1 MGPVVFFPL
10 MKTPNL
16 KGFCDL
22 VYEGPNNWENR
33 IRKPVQIYLLWSNGK
48 IWNSRK
54 IMEMRVG
61 SEARLTTEGVDEEC
75 LATGLALIYPSIKL
89 LASELAALPSKKVWY
104 SEIPAWRNTSGFYN
118 EFTQV
123 SYQAD
128 IEPLPPKASLLTFH
142 PFIQFG
148 EVINNL
154 LVLNVTSDPKIQ
166 SGKLSMYNSHDKS
179 HVADSVVSTNS
190 LTTIPLDIFSFKPTD
205 LPIFYS
211 PNIAGIPFGLG
222 IAKSGKM
229 LSLEHTH
236 PPASLVLHG
245 DRRGIQGK
253 IKKSWIE
260 KLVKV

>member
-1 MGPVVFFPL
+1 MFFPL

-16 KGFCDL
+16 NGFCDL
-22 VYEGPNNWENR
+22 VYESPNNWENR
-33 IRKPVQIYLLWSNGK
+33 IHKPISLYLLWSNGNRWLSKK
-48 IWNSRK
+48 IS
-54 IMEMRVG
+54 EMNYG
-61 SEARLTTEGVDEEC
+61 DEIRLVTNDIDEKC
-75 LATGLALIYPSIKL
+75 LATGLALIYPSL
-89 LASELAALPSKKVWY
+89 EPMEPELSTLPSRKVWY

-123 SYQAD
+123 SYQSD
-128 IEPLPPKASLLTFH
+128 IEPLPSKASLLTFH

-148 EVINNL
+148 DVINNL
-154 LVLNVTSDPKIQ
+154 LVLNVTNDPKIQ
-166 SGKLSMYNSHDKS
+166 SGKISMFNSFDKS
-179 HVADSVVSTNS
+179 FIADSLISTNS
-190 LTTIPLDIFSFKPTD
+190 LTTIPLDIYNFKPTD
-205 LPIFYS
+205 LPVFYS
-211 PNIAGIPFGLG
+211 PEIAGIPFGLG

-245 DRRGIQGK
+245 NRRAIQGK

>member
-1 MGPVVFFPL
+1 MFFPL
-10 MKTPNL
+10 MRTPNL

-48 IWNSRK
+48 TWNSRK
-54 IMEMRVG
+54 IMEMQVG
-61 SEARLTTEGVDEEC
+61 NESRLTTADVDEEC
-75 LATGLALIYPSIKL
+75 LATGLALIYPSIKPL
-89 LASELAALPSKKVWY
+89 APKLASLPAKKVWY

-123 SYQAD
+123 SYQSD
-128 IEPLPPKASLLTFH
+128 IEPLPSKASLLTFH

-148 EVINNL
+148 DVINNL
-154 LVLNVTSDPKIQ
+154 LVLNVTNDPKIQ
-166 SGKLSMYNSHDKS
+166 SGKISMFNSLDKS
-179 HVADSVVSTNS
+179 FIAESLISTNS
-190 LTTIPLDIFSFKPTD
+190 LTTIPLDNYNFKPTD
-205 LPIFYS
+205 LPVFYS
-211 PNIAGIPFGLG
+211 PEIAGIPFGLG

-245 DRRGIQGK
+245 NRRAIQGK

-260 KLVKV
+260 KLVRA

>member
-1 MGPVVFFPL
+1 MFFPL

-16 KGFCDL
+16 NGFCDL
-22 VYEGPNNWENR
+22 VYESPNNWENR
-33 IRKPVQIYLLWSNGK
+33 IHKPISLYLLWSNGNRWVSKK
-48 IWNSRK
+48 IS
-54 IMEMRVG
+54 EMNYG
-61 SEARLTTEGVDEEC
+61 DEIRLVTNDIDEKC
-75 LATGLALIYPSIKL
+75 LATGLALIYPSLEPIEP
-89 LASELAALPSKKVWY
+89 ELSTLPSRKVWY

-123 SYQAD
+123 SYQSD
-128 IEPLPPKASLLTFH
+128 IEPLPSKASLLTFH

-148 EVINNL
+148 DVINNL
-154 LVLNVTSDPKIQ
+154 LVLNVTNDPKIQ
-166 SGKLSMYNSHDKS
+166 SGKISMFNSFDKS
-179 HVADSVVSTNS
+179 FVADTLISTNS
-190 LTTIPLDIFSFKPTD
+190 LTTIPLDVYSFKPTD
-205 LPIFYS
+205 LPVFYS
-211 PNIAGIPFGLG
+211 PEIAGIPFGLG

-245 DRRGIQGK
+245 NRRAIQGK

>member
-1 MGPVVFFPL
+1 MFFPL
-10 MKTPNL
+10 MRTPNL

-48 IWNSRK
+48 TWNSRK
-54 IMEMRVG
+54 IMEMQVG
-61 SEARLTTEGVDEEC
+61 NESRLTTAEVDEEC
-75 LATGLALIYPSIKL
+75 LATGLALIYPSIKPL
-89 LASELAALPSKKVWY
+89 APKLASLPAKKVWY

-123 SYQAD
+123 SYQSD
-128 IEPLPPKASLLTFH
+128 IEPLPSKASLLTFH

-148 EVINNL
+148 DVINNL
-154 LVLNVTSDPKIQ
+154 LVLNVTNDPKIQ
-166 SGKLSMYNSHDKS
+166 SGKISMFNSLDKS
-179 HVADSVVSTNS
+179 FIAESLISTNS
-190 LTTIPLDIFSFKPTD
+190 LTTIPLDNYNFKPTD
-205 LPIFYS
+205 LPVFYS
-211 PNIAGIPFGLG
+211 PEIAGIPFGLG

-245 DRRGIQGK
+245 NRRAIQGK

-260 KLVKV
+260 KLVRA

>member
-1 MGPVVFFPL
+1 MR
-10 MKTPNL
+10 TPNL

-48 IWNSRK
+48 TWNSRK
-54 IMEMRVG
+54 IMEMQVG
-61 SEARLTTEGVDEEC
+61 NESRLTTADVDEEC
-75 LATGLALIYPSIKL
+75 LATGLALIYPSIKPL
-89 LASELAALPSKKVWY
+89 APKLASLPAKKVWY

-123 SYQAD
+123 SYQSD
-128 IEPLPPKASLLTFH
+128 IEPLPSKASLLTFH

-148 EVINNL
+148 DVINNL
-154 LVLNVTSDPKIQ
+154 LVLNVTNDPKIQ
-166 SGKLSMYNSHDKS
+166 SGKISMFNSLDKS
-179 HVADSVVSTNS
+179 FIAESLISTNS
-190 LTTIPLDIFSFKPTD
+190 LTTIPLDNYNFKPTD
-205 LPIFYS
+205 LPVFYS
-211 PNIAGIPFGLG
+211 PEIAGIPFGLG

-245 DRRGIQGK
+245 NRRAIQGK

-260 KLVKV
+260 KLVRA